1 MSGNLKIVSLAFL
14 VIIVLVVLSF
24 LRKDKIS
31 AKYAVIWLLT
41 TLILLLFVVF
51 PNLLNKVTTLLG
63 FNLGANMIIT
73 GLIVLLICI
82 NIALTII
89 VSSQSKKIELL
100 IQEVSILKKNIE
112 KSRN

>member
-1 MSGNLKIVSLAFL
+1 MSGNLKIVSLTFL
-14 VIIVLVVLSF
+14 IVLVLIIINF

-41 TLILLLFVVF
+41 TLVLFLFILF
-51 PNLLNKVTTLLG
+51 PKVLDNVTSLLG
-63 FNLGANMIIT
+63 FTLGANMIIT

-89 VSSQSKKIELL
+89 VSNQSKKIELL
-100 IQEVSILKKNIE
+100 IQEVSLLKE
-112 KSRN
+112 KYEKK